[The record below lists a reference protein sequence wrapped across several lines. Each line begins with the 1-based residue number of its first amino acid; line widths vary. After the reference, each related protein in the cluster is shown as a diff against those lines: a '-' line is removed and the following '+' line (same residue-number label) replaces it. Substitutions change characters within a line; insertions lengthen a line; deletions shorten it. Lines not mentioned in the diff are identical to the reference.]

1 MASAESS
8 GLSDASASEEEHQ
21 EAISVTVKKD
31 VSGRGKRKRVTTATE
46 TVASTSKAKKVRV
59 EKKKVTVEK
68 EKDEKEEFAEPPA
81 KVNRPRKTKEQ
92 KEAEMLPL
100 AARTGGLCMFIGA
113 HVSGAGGVQNSIGN
127 ATHIGANAFAL
138 FLKSQRK
145 WDNPALK
152 ADDRDQFIH
161 NCSEQGF
168 ESSKH
173 ILPHGSYLVN
183 LLVP

>member
-1 MASAESS
+1 M
-8 GLSDASASEEEHQ
+8 
-21 EAISVTVKKD
+21 
-31 VSGRGKRKRVTTATE
+31 TTDTE
-46 TVASTSKAKKVRV
+46 TVASTTKAKKVKV
-59 EKKKVTVEK
+59 AKKEVTVEV
-68 EKDEKEEFAEPPA
+68 EENEREGSTEPPA
-81 KVNRPRKTKEQ
+81 KAKRVRKTKEQ

-100 AARTGGLCMFIGA
+100 AARTEGLRMFIGA

-152 ADDRDQFIH
+152 AEDRDQFVH
-161 NCSEQGF
+161 NCSEHKF

-173 ILPHGSYLVN
+173 IVPHGSYLASQISK
-183 LLVP
+183 